1 MPQAMLVKDQA
12 SGDGCVFSRRGH
24 PHLLHSG
31 VASEAKQTGR
41 DNLTALNRH
50 PRYIKDP
57 CVLTTQKY
65 DAALASRLRV
75 HR

>member
-1 MPQAMLVKDQA
+1 MPQAILVKDQA
-12 SGDGCVFSRRGH
+12 SGDGYVFSRRGH

-41 DNLTALNRH
+41 DNLNRH